1 MRIRFAGLVFGVF
14 GLMIVSACAHASLT
28 VVESVP
34 LETNLAVSGVQ
45 DTQSAWL
52 ELIGS
57 AKSTIDLEEFY
68 VNNGDSLTPVLNALQ
83 DAANRGVQIRLLT
96 DSQFYQTYTANE
108 NAIAA
113 LPNTQFK
120 TIDFSKSGGIMH
132 AKYFVVDG
140 KSAYVGSANFDWLAL
155 SHIHEVGVKVYDAQI
170 ASGLESVFNL
180 DWNVGNEH
188 FVSFKTQLA
197 GILTTPALQLFAS
210 PTNDLPSGM
219 SPTLNAL
226 LGLIN
231 NARHSLK
238 IQMYEY
244 ATTPYQSS
252 TRFEALDQALRNA
265 AGRGVQVEMIVD
277 KTALKAGSSDLK
289 SLAKVPNLKIKVIT
303 IPQWSGGP
311 LQYARVAHSKYLIA
325 DDQTIW
331 IGSENWTGDYFTS
344 SRNVGV
350 ITTDQGALSSLEQ
363 IFTQVSNS
371 GYTTAP

>member
-244 ATTPYQSS
+244 ATTLYQSS